1 MTEEVFHNRIVP
13 TVSPPGHGWGDGIV
27 LGEEM
32 VGRRSVLVALV
43 TMEEQAIGNLLFLL
57 GLLEGV
63 EYQTNRVFGTHFMCH
78 DKAIEQILDGGEICP
93 ALLSR
98 NIRNIGHPFLV
109 GTTSSEFTI
118 EQIVITMIRFQ

>member
-1 MTEEVFHNRIVP
+1 MSEEVLHDSIIP
-13 TVSPPGHGWGDGIV
+13 TIGSAGHGWGDGIT

-43 TMEEQAIGNLLFLL
+43 TMEEQAIGDLFFLL

-63 EYQTNRVFGTHFMCH
+63 EHQANRVFGAHFMRH
-78 DKAIEQILDGGEICP
+78 DKAIEQILDGGEIRP

-98 NIRNIGHPFLV
+98 N
-109 GTTSSEFTI
+109 
-118 EQIVITMIRFQ
+118 